1 MAEKQPSGQGYNRL
15 ILADILACYNKL
27 TEARK
32 TGKKWKYLSTALLIM
47 VFLVYGLLIRNVIL
61 GFNQDLFF
69 NEILKRAMEL
79 KPEAEQITA
88 NTIRK
93 NKPMV
98 LAKIKLTVKKHTPE
112 FEKKAKEQIPL
123 LARDIQ
129 THFIER
135 LDDFAKNQ
143 IRKQQ
148 SLIASIFPEFNQ
160 PDYSSASESALSA
173 AINSAVKELMTDD
186 FRNLQKDIDSI
197 ESEFSSPAARK
208 EIEKIKAD
216 PDSQK
221 KLLQSFFHLIGTN
234 MNANQED

>member
-1 MAEKQPSGQGYNRL
+1 MAERRPSGQTYDRL
-15 ILADILACYNKL
+15 VIADIIACYNKL

-32 TGKKWKYLSTALLIM
+32 IGKKWKYLSTALLIM

-112 FEKKAKEQIPL
+112 FEKRAEEQIPL
-123 LARDIQ
+123 LVNDLQ
-129 THFIER
+129 ENFLKR
-135 LDDFAKNQ
+135 LDRFAKNQ
-143 IRKQQ
+143 IHKQQ
-148 SLIASIFPEFNQ
+148 SLIVRNFPEFNH
-160 PDYSSASESALSA
+160 PEYITSSEAALSA
-173 AINSAVKELMTDD
+173 GINSAVRELLTDD
-186 FRNLQKDIDSI
+186 FKNLQNDIDNI
-197 ESEFSSPAARK
+197 KAEFSTPAARK

-221 KLLQSFFHLIGTN
+221 KLLQSFFYLIGTN
-234 MNANQED
+234 LNAIQED